1 MSENIADAFSAGR
14 LTERQEWASKTCEM
28 LRQNRDLSADRDH
41 WKRLAEAKLVECED
55 LNRQLYLS
63 GAHGQIKDLRAQVE
77 STKNRICIPH
87 SDQQRTEANKY
98 CPVCLVSQVEV
109 LTGQLERS
117 QKAVLEWEDRE
128 AKVCPENVSFESVIE
143 RLTKEMDQAQAAC
156 AVQYEALLFV
166 DDWDDKP
173 GEPMIGKVLEKV
185 RACFVPNPGQPL
197 LDRLHGLEQGVKVAV
212 EVLEDSSDISG
223 VEARSNIEKALGILT
238 PLLTTPTKA

>member
-1 MSENIADAFSAGR
+1 MSEEYKQLEED
-14 LTERQEWASKTCEM
+14 
-28 LRQNRDLSADRDH
+28 
-41 WKRLAEAKLVECED
+41 LAEERAIVDRVWKALGITTYEQCKPFAIDEHVT
-55 LNRQLYLS
+55 R
-63 GAHGQIKDLRAQVE
+63 LR
-77 STKNRICIPH
+77 
-87 SDQQRTEANKY
+87 
-98 CPVCLVSQVEV
+98 SQVEA

-117 QKAVLEWEDRE
+117 QKAVLEWENRE

-143 RLTKEMDQAQAAC
+143 RLTKERDQAQAAC

-197 LDRLHGLEQGVKVAV
+197 LGRLHALQAGAAEAV
-212 EVLEDSSDISG
+212 
-223 VEARSNIEKALGILT
+223 KALELIANQNCDLEHPSGCECCLSNSSVEGIAEDALATLRALT